1 MEEIAH
7 LFPWA
12 GGRAGILAAQGFVQI
27 GQTFLCLS
35 VALMQLDE
43 RPRQPRRIRSR
54 QLHIRQRQHI
64 ALEHRI
70 RQDFAHVTD
79 QPFAIPTRQFGDI
92 QPELGRQRQHDSGA
106 DRTVIILHLVQVR
119 ERHAKPRGEFF
130 LGVGQFGA
138 QLA

>member
-54 QLHIRQRQHI
+54 QLHIRQREHI
-64 ALEHRI
+64 AFKYRV
-70 RQDFAHVTD
+70 RQHFAHVTD
-79 QPFAIPTRQFGDI
+79 QPCAVAARQFGHVH
-92 QPELGRQRQHDSGA
+92 PKLRRQRQHDSGA